1 MCQRLQHLYSKLC
14 FSRLTHAPGS
24 STKILFS
31 DHTSWALVWKTR
43 SKTSSLAKRLSR
55 YSFLT
60 LLHQWLSPCRRM
72 VGGLGWPWP
81 SLPMSQANCSPF
93 WVKREENHREEQ
105 GVATLKK
112 KSLEYSC
119 FTMSC
124 YFSVLQ
130 QSESYIYIY
139 IHIYIYVYT
148 HIHISSLFWISF
160 PFRSHRALS
169 RVPCDMQSVLINY
182 LFYTQQCVYAS
193 PKLPIHPWTITQL

>member
-1 MCQRLQHLYSKLC
+1 MFSLAILKVCQRLQHLYSKLC

-60 LLHQWLSPCRRM
+60 LLHQWLSPGGRM

-105 GVATLKK
+105 GAATLKK
-112 KSLEYSC
+112 NHWSIVALQCHAIFLFYSKVNQIYMY
-119 FTMSC
+119 THT
-124 YFSVLQ
+124 
-130 QSESYIYIY
+130 YIYIY
-139 IHIYIYVYT
+139 L
-148 HIHISSLFWISF
+148 LFFGF
-160 PFRSHRALS
+160 PFHLGRTEHWVEFPVICSSH
-169 RVPCDMQSVLINY
+169 
-182 LFYTQQCVYAS
+182 
-193 PKLPIHPWTITQL
+193 